1 MSKQKK
7 PPPSVASRP
16 FKLTQ
21 QILTISD
28 VNFKKQTIL
37 GSTELTI
44 LPLVAKL
51 TKLSLNCKQCRILSI
66 TIDGIYSNVDYSY
79 VDPTLAVC
87 APESKKRNLDY
98 FDLCHY
104 DCIQSCDSDLQA
116 TAGELVI
123 KIPRDVLDNLAWSGV
138 VQGWVQ
144 VGTTVLRG
152 VVQGWVQVR
161 TTVLRG
167 VVQGWVQVGTTV
179 LRGVV
184 QGWVQVG
191 TTVLRGVV
199 QGWVQVGTTVLR
211 GVVQGWV
218 QVGTTVLRCV
228 VQGWVQ
234 VGTTV
239 FRGVVQGWVQVG
251 TTVGCGPG
259 LVQVGTTVLRGVV
272 QGWVQGCG
280 PGLGAG
286 GYPCTQGC
294 GPGLGAEGRY
304 VKIFIEFSLEQPK
317 GGVQFV
323 VPPGTTP
330 DIMQH
335 AHVFTYGW
343 ENSSR
348 LWFPCVDSYTEPCH
362 WSLNF
367 TVPSNMVAVSCGDLV
382 EQLQSSDGKKK
393 TFQYSLTVPTSAPC
407 IAFAVGCFQ
416 IYPDPVLQEVTHFCL
431 PGLLPV
437 LKNTVQY
444 VHEGVSL

>member
-123 KIPRDVLDNLAWSGV
+123 KIPRDVLDNLAWS
-138 VQGWVQ
+138 
-144 VGTTVLRG
+144 
-152 VVQGWVQVR
+152 
-161 TTVLRG
+161 
-167 VVQGWVQVGTTV
+167 
-179 LRGVV
+179 
-184 QGWVQVG
+184 
-191 TTVLRGVV
+191 
-199 QGWVQVGTTVLR
+199 
-211 GVVQGWV
+211 
-218 QVGTTVLRCV
+218 
-228 VQGWVQ
+228 
-234 VGTTV
+234 
-239 FRGVVQGWVQVG
+239 
-251 TTVGCGPG
+251 
-259 LVQVGTTVLRGVV
+259 
-272 QGWVQGCG
+272 
-280 PGLGAG
+280 
-286 GYPCTQGC
+286 
-294 GPGLGAEGRY
+294 EGRY